1 MIKDELKTRLSKI
14 YEKADDARSDVL
26 YYKDEMKQLLENI
39 IDMLVEI
46 DSLQEDLEFED
57 E

>member
-14 YEKADDARSDVL
+14 YEKVDDVREELIEQKHAII
-26 YYKDEMKQLLENI
+26 YLLNKIVDLAAE
-39 IDMLVEI
+39 V
-46 DSLQEDLEFED
+46 DSLQEDLECED